1 VTIAN
6 TTPSAVR
13 SRRPYRLGIDAH
25 TEFVAV
31 LVSEMSAAV
40 ASLQAAAGT
49 GRPDTEATEGTDGTD
64 RLDTSA
70 IDRSVEDV
78 RRLVRL
84 LEIIDVP
91 GEVRYLEPVN
101 FPDAIREAA
110 KSLAFDL
117 DVRGVAGPERFLCD
131 PESFQ
136 LGAELVLSAFAGGG
150 GTVKLGIPNDR
161 IVQVEGPLDFT
172 DERRMWQLRC
182 GRRVLEGENCRI
194 RLYRVPGGY
203 RLEIRALEP

>member
-1 VTIAN
+1 MTITN
-6 TTPSAVR
+6 STPSAVR

-31 LVSEMSAAV
+31 LVSELDAAV
-40 ASLQAAAGT
+40 ASLQDAAGT
-49 GRPDTEATEGTDGTD
+49 ARPAGGAVDFDV
-64 RLDTSA
+64 SA

-84 LEIIDVP
+84 LDFIDGP
-91 GEVRYLEPVN
+91 GEVRDLEPLN
-101 FPDAIREAA
+101 LPDAILEAA
-110 KSLAFDL
+110 TGLALDL
-117 DVRGVAGPERFLCD
+117 DVRGAAGPDRFLCD
-131 PESFQ
+131 PESFR

-150 GTVKLGIPNDR
+150 GRVKLEIPHDR
-161 IVQVEGPLDFT
+161 IVHVEGPLDFT

-194 RLYRVPGGY
+194 RLQRVPGGY